1 MKTIFTSESVTKG
14 HPDKIADQVSDAILD
29 AILAQDAQAH
39 VACETITSKNLLL
52 ITGEVST
59 TAVVDYETIARETIK
74 DIGYTRPE
82 WGFKYDEIE
91 VMVHLS
97 TQSPDINQGV
107 SLGNQEIG
115 AGDQGMMFG
124 YACNE
129 TANYMPLSFELA
141 SKLCARLDEV
151 KDKHILDY
159 LGPDGKAQVSVEYED
174 GHIQRVDTIV
184 VSNQH
189 LATIDLEQLKT
200 DIRKEV
206 IDHVIPKHLIDEQ
219 TKIYINPTGR
229 FVVGGPIGD
238 AGLTG
243 RKIIVDTYGGYA
255 PHGGGA
261 FSGKDP
267 SKVDRSAAYYT
278 RYIAKHL
285 VASNLCEKALVQ
297 VAYAIGIPT
306 PVSIY
311 IDAYQTNKVEMSKLY
326 EIVNTCFDL
335 SVHNIINELQLQKPI
350 YKNLASYGHMGRED
364 LHVRFEE
371 LDKLDKIKQL
381 INKVDVTC

>member
-14 HPDKIADQVSDAILD
+14 HPDKVADQVSDAILD
-29 AILAQDAQAH
+29 AILSQDPNAH
-39 VACETITSKNLLL
+39 VACETIASKNLLV

-59 TAVVDYETIARETIK
+59 SAVVDYEAIARETIK
-74 DIGYTRPE
+74 EIGYTRPE
-82 WGFKYDEIE
+82 WDFKYDEIE

-97 TQSPDINQGV
+97 TQSADINQGV
-107 SLGNQEIG
+107 SLSEDEVG

-129 TANYMPLSFELA
+129 TSNLMPLSFELA
-141 SKLCARLDEV
+141 SKLCARLDEC
-151 KDKHILDY
+151 KAKNILNY
-159 LGPDGKAQVSVEYED
+159 LGPDGKAQVSVEFED
-174 GHIQRVDTIV
+174 GQIKRVDTIV

-189 LATIDLEQLKT
+189 LESVDLDTLKA
-200 DIRKEV
+200 DIKKEV
-206 IDHVIPKHLIDEQ
+206 IDYVIPSELMDEN
-219 TKIYINPTGR
+219 TKVYINPTGR
-229 FVVGGPIGD
+229 FVIGGPIGD

-267 SKVDRSAAYYT
+267 SKVDRSGAYYT

-285 VASNLCEKALVQ
+285 VAAGLCDKALVQ

-306 PVSIY
+306 PVSIF
-311 IDAYQTNKVEMSKLY
+311 IDAYGTNKVDMSKLY
-326 EIVNTCFDL
+326 EVVDKCFDL
-335 SVHNIINELQLQKPI
+335 RVANIINELNLKSPM
-350 YKNLASYGHMGRED
+350 YKGLAAYGHMGRED
-364 LHVRFEE
+364 LNISFEQ
-371 LDKLDKIKQL
+371 LDKLEKIKEVL
-381 INKVDVTC
+381 A

>member
-1 MKTIFTSESVTKG
+1 MKTIFTSESVTWG
-14 HPDKIADQVSDAILD
+14 HPDKVADQVSDAILD
-29 AILAQDAQAH
+29 AVLAQDPNAH
-39 VACETITSKNLLL
+39 VACETVTSKNLLV
-52 ITGEVST
+52 ITGEIST
-59 TAVVDYETIARETIK
+59 SAVVDYEAIARETVK
-74 DIGYTRPE
+74 EIGYTRPE

-97 TQSPDINQGV
+97 TQSADINQGV
-107 SLGNQEIG
+107 SLSEEEVG

-129 TANYMPLSFELA
+129 TENLMPLSFELA
-141 SKLCARLDEV
+141 SKLCKRLDEV
-151 KDKHILDY
+151 KKQNILTY
-159 LGPDGKAQVSVEYED
+159 LGPDGKAQVSVEFED
-174 GHIQRVDTIV
+174 GEIKRVDTIV

-189 LATIDLEQLKT
+189 LDSVDLEVLKA
-200 DIRKEV
+200 DIKKEV
-206 IDHVIPKHLIDEQ
+206 IDVVIPAELMDEN
-219 TKIYINPTGR
+219 TKVYINPTGR
-229 FVVGGPIGD
+229 FVIGGPIGD

-267 SKVDRSAAYYT
+267 SKVDRSGAYYT

-285 VASNLCEKALVQ
+285 VAAGLCDKALVQ

-311 IDAYQTNKVEMSKLY
+311 IDAYNTNKVEMTKLY
-326 EIVNTCFDL
+326 EVVEKCFDL
-335 SVHNIINELQLQKPI
+335 RVANIINELNLKTPM
-350 YKNLASYGHMGRED
+350 YKGLAAYGHLGRED
-364 LHVRFEE
+364 LNISFEQ
-371 LDKLDKIKQL
+371 LNKLEQIKEVL
-381 INKVDVTC
+381 A

>member
-1 MKTIFTSESVTKG
+1 MKTIFTSESVTWG
-14 HPDKIADQVSDAILD
+14 HPDKVADQVSDAILD
-29 AILAQDAQAH
+29 AVLAQDPNAH
-39 VACETITSKNLLL
+39 VACETVTSKNLLV
-52 ITGEVST
+52 ITGEIST
-59 TAVVDYETIARETIK
+59 SAVVDYEAIARETVK
-74 DIGYTRPE
+74 EIGYTRPE

-97 TQSPDINQGV
+97 TQSADINQGV
-107 SLGNQEIG
+107 SLSEEEVG

-129 TANYMPLSFELA
+129 TENLMPLSFELA
-141 SKLCARLDEV
+141 SQLCKRLDEV
-151 KDKHILDY
+151 KKQNILTY
-159 LGPDGKAQVSVEYED
+159 LGPDGKAQVSVEFED
-174 GHIQRVDTIV
+174 GEIKRVDTIV

-189 LATIDLEQLKT
+189 LDSVDLEVLKA
-200 DIRKEV
+200 DIKKEV
-206 IDHVIPKHLIDEQ
+206 IDVVIPAELMDEN
-219 TKIYINPTGR
+219 TKVYINPTGR
-229 FVVGGPIGD
+229 FVIGGPIGD

-267 SKVDRSAAYYT
+267 SKVDRSGAYYT

-285 VASNLCEKALVQ
+285 VAAGLCDKALVQ

-311 IDAYQTNKVEMSKLY
+311 IDAYNTNKVEMTKLY
-326 EIVNTCFDL
+326 EVVEKCFDL
-335 SVHNIINELQLQKPI
+335 RVANIINELNLKTPM
-350 YKNLASYGHMGRED
+350 YKGLAAYGHLGRED
-364 LHVRFEE
+364 LNISFEQ
-371 LDKLDKIKQL
+371 LNKLEQIKEVL
-381 INKVDVTC
+381 A

>member
-14 HPDKIADQVSDAILD
+14 HPDKVADQVSDAILD
-29 AILAQDAQAH
+29 AILSQDPNAH
-39 VACETITSKNLLL
+39 VACETIASKNLLV

-59 TAVVDYETIARETIK
+59 SAVVDYEAIARETIK
-74 DIGYTRPE
+74 EIGYTRPE
-82 WGFKYDEIE
+82 WDFKYDEIE

-97 TQSPDINQGV
+97 TQSADINQGV
-107 SLGNQEIG
+107 SLSEDEVG

-129 TANYMPLSFELA
+129 TSNLMPLSFELA
-141 SKLCARLDEV
+141 SKLCARLDEC
-151 KDKHILDY
+151 KAKNILDY
-159 LGPDGKAQVSVEYED
+159 LGPDGKAQVSVEYDNNE
-174 GHIQRVDTIV
+174 ISRVDTIV

-189 LATIDLEQLKT
+189 LESVDLDTLKA
-200 DIRKEV
+200 DIKKEV
-206 IDHVIPKHLIDEQ
+206 IDYVIPSKLMDEN
-219 TKIYINPTGR
+219 TKVYINPTGR
-229 FVVGGPIGD
+229 FVIGGPIGD

-267 SKVDRSAAYYT
+267 SKVDRSGAYYT

-285 VASNLCEKALVQ
+285 VAAGLCDKALVQ

-306 PVSIY
+306 PVSIF
-311 IDAYQTNKVEMSKLY
+311 IDAYGTNKVDMSKLY
-326 EIVNTCFDL
+326 EVVDKCFDL
-335 SVHNIINELQLQKPI
+335 RVANIINELNLKSPM
-350 YKNLASYGHMGRED
+350 YKGLAAYGHMGRED
-364 LHVRFEE
+364 LNISFEQ
-371 LDKLDKIKQL
+371 LDKLEKIKEVL
-381 INKVDVTC
+381 A

>member
-14 HPDKIADQVSDAILD
+14 HPDKVADQVSDAILD
-29 AILAQDAQAH
+29 AILSQDPNAH
-39 VACETITSKNLLL
+39 VACETIASKNLLV

-59 TAVVDYETIARETIK
+59 SAVVDYEAIARETIK
-74 DIGYTRPE
+74 EIGYTRPE
-82 WGFKYDEIE
+82 WDFKYDEIE

-97 TQSPDINQGV
+97 TQSADINQGV
-107 SLGNQEIG
+107 SLSEDEVG

-129 TANYMPLSFELA
+129 TSNLMPLSFELA
-141 SKLCARLDEV
+141 SKLCARLDEC
-151 KDKHILDY
+151 KAKNILDY
-159 LGPDGKAQVSVEYED
+159 LGPDGKAQVSVEFED
-174 GHIQRVDTIV
+174 GQIKRVDTIV

-189 LATIDLEQLKT
+189 LESVDLDTLKA
-200 DIRKEV
+200 DIKKEV
-206 IDHVIPKHLIDEQ
+206 IDYVIPSELMDEN
-219 TKIYINPTGR
+219 TKVYINPTGR
-229 FVVGGPIGD
+229 FVIGGPIGD

-267 SKVDRSAAYYT
+267 SKVDRSGAYYG
-278 RYIAKHL
+278 RFVAKHL
-285 VASNLCEKALVQ
+285 VAAGLCDKALVQ

-311 IDAYQTNKVEMSKLY
+311 IDAYNTNKVEMSKLY
-326 EIVNTCFDL
+326 EVVEKCFDL
-335 SVHNIINELQLQKPI
+335 RVANIINELNLKTPM
-350 YKNLASYGHMGRED
+350 YKGLAAYGHLGRED
-364 LHVRFEE
+364 LNISFEQ
-371 LDKLDKIKQL
+371 LNKLEQIKEVL
-381 INKVDVTC
+381 A

>member
-14 HPDKIADQVSDAILD
+14 HPDKVADQVSDAILD
-29 AILAQDAQAH
+29 AILSQDPNAH
-39 VACETITSKNLLL
+39 VACETVTSKNLLL

-59 TAVVDYETIARETIK
+59 SAIVDYEAIARETIK
-74 DIGYTRPE
+74 EIGYTRPE

-97 TQSPDINQGV
+97 TQSSDINQGV
-107 SLGNQEIG
+107 SLSEEEIG

-129 TANYMPLSFELA
+129 TSNLMPLSFELA

-151 KDKHILDY
+151 KANHTLNY
-159 LGPDGKAQVSVEYED
+159 LGPDGKAQVSVEFED
-174 GHIQRVDTIV
+174 GQIKRVDTVV

-189 LATIDLEQLKT
+189 LDSIELDQLKA
-200 DIRKEV
+200 DIKKEV
-206 IDHVIPKHLIDEQ
+206 IDFVIPSELMDEN

-229 FVVGGPIGD
+229 FVIGGPIGD

-267 SKVDRSAAYYT
+267 SKVDRSGAYYT

-285 VASNLCEKALVQ
+285 VAAGLCEKALVQ

-306 PVSIY
+306 PVSVF
-311 IDAYQTNKVEMSKLY
+311 IDAYNTNKVEMSKLY
-326 EIVNTCFDL
+326 EIVDKCFDL
-335 SVHNIINELQLQKPI
+335 RVANIISELNLKTPM
-350 YKNLASYGHMGRED
+350 YKGLASYGHMGRED
-364 LHVRFEE
+364 LDISFEK
-371 LDKLDKIKQL
+371 LDKLEMIQEML
-381 INKVDVTC
+381 A

>member
-1 MKTIFTSESVTKG
+1 MKTIFTSESVTWG
-14 HPDKIADQVSDAILD
+14 HPDKVADQVSDAILD
-29 AILAQDAQAH
+29 AVLAQDPNAH
-39 VACETITSKNLLL
+39 VACETVTSKNLLV
-52 ITGEVST
+52 ITGEIST
-59 TAVVDYETIARETIK
+59 SAVVDYEAIARETVK
-74 DIGYTRPE
+74 EIGYTRPE

-97 TQSPDINQGV
+97 TQSADINQGV
-107 SLGNQEIG
+107 SLSEEEVG

-129 TANYMPLSFELA
+129 TANLMPLSFELA
-141 SKLCARLDEV
+141 SQLCKRLDEV
-151 KDKHILDY
+151 KKQNILTY
-159 LGPDGKAQVSVEYED
+159 LGPDGKAQVSVEFED
-174 GHIQRVDTIV
+174 GEIKRVDTIV

-189 LATIDLEQLKT
+189 LDSVDLDTLKA
-200 DIRKEV
+200 DIKKEV
-206 IDHVIPKHLIDEQ
+206 IDVVIPAELMDEN
-219 TKIYINPTGR
+219 TKVYINPTGR
-229 FVVGGPIGD
+229 FVIGGPIGD

-267 SKVDRSAAYYT
+267 SKVDRSGAYYT

-285 VASNLCEKALVQ
+285 VAAGLCDKALVQ

-311 IDAYQTNKVEMSKLY
+311 IDAYNTNKVEMTKLY
-326 EIVNTCFDL
+326 EVVEKCFDL
-335 SVHNIINELQLQKPI
+335 RVANIINELNLKTPM
-350 YKNLASYGHMGRED
+350 YKGLAAYGHLGRED
-364 LHVRFEE
+364 LNISFEQ
-371 LDKLDKIKQL
+371 LNKLEQIKEVL
-381 INKVDVTC
+381 A

>member
-1 MKTIFTSESVTKG
+1 MKTIFTSESVTWG
-14 HPDKIADQVSDAILD
+14 HPDKVADQVSDAILD
-29 AILAQDAQAH
+29 AVLAQDPNAH
-39 VACETITSKNLLL
+39 VACETVTSKNLLV
-52 ITGEVST
+52 ITGEIST
-59 TAVVDYETIARETIK
+59 SAVVDYEAIARETVK
-74 DIGYTRPE
+74 EIGYTRPE

-97 TQSPDINQGV
+97 TQSADINQGV
-107 SLGNQEIG
+107 SLSEEEVG

-129 TANYMPLSFELA
+129 TENLMPLSFELA
-141 SKLCARLDEV
+141 SQLCKRLDEV
-151 KDKHILDY
+151 KKQNILTY
-159 LGPDGKAQVSVEYED
+159 LGPDGKAQVSVEFED
-174 GHIQRVDTIV
+174 GEIKRVDTIV

-189 LATIDLEQLKT
+189 LDSVELDVLKA
-200 DIRKEV
+200 DIKKEV
-206 IDHVIPKHLIDEQ
+206 IDVVIPAKLMDEN
-219 TKIYINPTGR
+219 TKVYINPTGR
-229 FVVGGPIGD
+229 FVIGGPIGD

-267 SKVDRSAAYYT
+267 SKVDRSGAYYT

-285 VASNLCEKALVQ
+285 VAAGLCDKALVQ

-311 IDAYQTNKVEMSKLY
+311 IDAYNTNKVEMTKLY
-326 EIVNTCFDL
+326 EVVEKCFDL
-335 SVHNIINELQLQKPI
+335 RVANIINELNLKTPM
-350 YKNLASYGHMGRED
+350 YKGLAAYGHLGRED
-364 LHVRFEE
+364 LNISFEQ
-371 LDKLDKIKQL
+371 LNKLEQIKEVL
-381 INKVDVTC
+381 A

>member
-1 MKTIFTSESVTKG
+1 MKTIFTSESVTWG
-14 HPDKIADQVSDAILD
+14 HPDKVADQVSDAILD
-29 AILAQDAQAH
+29 AVLAQDPNAH
-39 VACETITSKNLLL
+39 VACETVTSKNLLV
-52 ITGEVST
+52 ITGEIST
-59 TAVVDYETIARETIK
+59 SAVVDYEAIARETVK
-74 DIGYTRPE
+74 EIGYTRPE

-97 TQSPDINQGV
+97 TQSADINQGV
-107 SLGNQEIG
+107 SLSEEEVG

-129 TANYMPLSFELA
+129 TENLMPLSFELA
-141 SKLCARLDEV
+141 SQLCKRLDEV
-151 KDKHILDY
+151 KKQNILTY
-159 LGPDGKAQVSVEYED
+159 LGPDGKAQVSVEFED
-174 GHIQRVDTIV
+174 GEIKRVDTIV

-189 LATIDLEQLKT
+189 LDSVELDVLKA
-200 DIRKEV
+200 DIKKEV
-206 IDHVIPKHLIDEQ
+206 IDVVIPAELMDEN
-219 TKIYINPTGR
+219 TKVYINPTGR
-229 FVVGGPIGD
+229 FVIGGPIGD

-267 SKVDRSAAYYT
+267 SKVDRSGAYYT

-285 VASNLCEKALVQ
+285 VAAGLCDKALVQ

-311 IDAYQTNKVEMSKLY
+311 IDAYNTNKVEMTKLY
-326 EIVNTCFDL
+326 EVVEKCFDL
-335 SVHNIINELQLQKPI
+335 RVANIINELNLKTPM
-350 YKNLASYGHMGRED
+350 YKGLAAYGHLGRED
-364 LHVRFEE
+364 LNISFEQ
-371 LDKLDKIKQL
+371 LNKLEQIKEVL
-381 INKVDVTC
+381 A

>member
-1 MKTIFTSESVTKG
+1 MKTIFTSESVTWG
-14 HPDKIADQVSDAILD
+14 HPDKVADQVSDAILD
-29 AILAQDAQAH
+29 AVLAQDPNAH
-39 VACETITSKNLLL
+39 VACETVTSKNLLV
-52 ITGEVST
+52 ITGEIST
-59 TAVVDYETIARETIK
+59 SAVVDYEAIARETVK
-74 DIGYTRPE
+74 EIGYTRPE

-97 TQSPDINQGV
+97 TQSADINQGV
-107 SLGNQEIG
+107 SLSEEEVG

-129 TANYMPLSFELA
+129 TENLMPLSFELA
-141 SKLCARLDEV
+141 SQLCKRLDEV
-151 KDKHILDY
+151 KKQNILTY
-159 LGPDGKAQVSVEYED
+159 LGPDGKAQVSVEFED
-174 GHIQRVDTIV
+174 GEIKRVDTIV

-189 LATIDLEQLKT
+189 LDSIDLEVLKA
-200 DIRKEV
+200 DIKKEV
-206 IDHVIPKHLIDEQ
+206 IDVVIPAELMDEN
-219 TKIYINPTGR
+219 TKVYINPTGR
-229 FVVGGPIGD
+229 FVIGGPIGD

-267 SKVDRSAAYYT
+267 SKVDRSGAYYT

-285 VASNLCEKALVQ
+285 VAAGLCDKALVQ

-311 IDAYQTNKVEMSKLY
+311 IDAYNTNKVEMTKLY
-326 EIVNTCFDL
+326 EVVEKCFDL
-335 SVHNIINELQLQKPI
+335 RVANIINELNLKTPM
-350 YKNLASYGHMGRED
+350 YKGLAAYGHLGRED
-364 LHVRFEE
+364 LNISFEQ
-371 LDKLDKIKQL
+371 LNKLEQIKEVL
-381 INKVDVTC
+381 A

>member
-1 MKTIFTSESVTKG
+1 MKTIFTSESVTWG
-14 HPDKIADQVSDAILD
+14 HPDKVADQVSDAILD
-29 AILAQDAQAH
+29 AVLAQDPNAH
-39 VACETITSKNLLL
+39 VACETVTSKNLLV
-52 ITGEVST
+52 ITGEIST
-59 TAVVDYETIARETIK
+59 SAVVDYEAIARETVK
-74 DIGYTRPE
+74 EIGYTRPE

-97 TQSPDINQGV
+97 TQSADINQGV
-107 SLGNQEIG
+107 SLSEEEVG

-129 TANYMPLSFELA
+129 TSNLMPLSFELA
-141 SKLCARLDEV
+141 SQLCKRLDEV
-151 KDKHILDY
+151 KKQNILTY
-159 LGPDGKAQVSVEYED
+159 LGPDGKAQVSVEFED
-174 GHIQRVDTIV
+174 GEIKRVDTIV

-189 LATIDLEQLKT
+189 LDSVDLEVLKA
-200 DIRKEV
+200 DIKKEV
-206 IDHVIPKHLIDEQ
+206 IDVVIPAELMDEN
-219 TKIYINPTGR
+219 TKVYINPTGR
-229 FVVGGPIGD
+229 FVIGGPIGD

-267 SKVDRSAAYYT
+267 SKVDRSGAYYT

-285 VASNLCEKALVQ
+285 VAAGLCDKALVQ

-311 IDAYQTNKVEMSKLY
+311 IDAYNTNKVEMTKLY
-326 EIVNTCFDL
+326 EVVEKCFDL
-335 SVHNIINELQLQKPI
+335 RVANIINELNLKTPM
-350 YKNLASYGHMGRED
+350 YKGLAAYGHLGRED
-364 LHVRFEE
+364 LNISFEQ
-371 LDKLDKIKQL
+371 LNKLEEIK
-381 INKVDVTC
+381 KEAVTVKK

>member
-14 HPDKIADQVSDAILD
+14 HPDKVADQVSDAILD
-29 AILAQDAQAH
+29 AILSQDPNAH
-39 VACETITSKNLLL
+39 VACETIASKNLLV

-59 TAVVDYETIARETIK
+59 SAVVDYEAIARETIK
-74 DIGYTRPE
+74 EIGYTRPE
-82 WGFKYDEIE
+82 WDFKYDEIE

-97 TQSPDINQGV
+97 TQSADINQGV
-107 SLGNQEIG
+107 SLSEDEVG

-129 TANYMPLSFELA
+129 TSNLMPLSFELA
-141 SKLCARLDEV
+141 SKLCARLDEC
-151 KDKHILDY
+151 KAENILDY
-159 LGPDGKAQVSVEYED
+159 LGPDGKAQVSVEFED
-174 GHIQRVDTIV
+174 GQIKRVDTIV

-189 LATIDLEQLKT
+189 LESVDLDTLKA
-200 DIRKEV
+200 DIKKEV
-206 IDHVIPKHLIDEQ
+206 IDYVIPGELMDEN
-219 TKIYINPTGR
+219 TKVYINPTGR
-229 FVVGGPIGD
+229 FVIGGPIGD

-267 SKVDRSAAYYT
+267 SKVDRSGAYYT

-285 VASNLCEKALVQ
+285 VAAGLCDKALVQ

-306 PVSIY
+306 PVSIF
-311 IDAYQTNKVEMSKLY
+311 IDAYGTNKVDMSKLY
-326 EIVNTCFDL
+326 EVVDKCFDL
-335 SVHNIINELQLQKPI
+335 RVANIINELNLKSPM
-350 YKNLASYGHMGRED
+350 YKGLAAYGHMGRED
-364 LHVRFEE
+364 LNISFEQ
-371 LDKLDKIKQL
+371 LDKLEKIKEVL
-381 INKVDVTC
+381 A

>member
-14 HPDKIADQVSDAILD
+14 HPDKVADQVSDAILD
-29 AILAQDAQAH
+29 AILSQDPNAH
-39 VACETITSKNLLL
+39 VACETIASKNLLV

-59 TAVVDYETIARETIK
+59 SAVVDYEAIARETIK
-74 DIGYTRPE
+74 EIGYTRPE
-82 WGFKYDEIE
+82 WDFKYDEIE

-97 TQSPDINQGV
+97 TQSADINQGV
-107 SLGNQEIG
+107 SLSEDEVG

-129 TANYMPLSFELA
+129 TSNLMPLSFELA
-141 SKLCARLDEV
+141 SKLCARLDEC
-151 KDKHILDY
+151 KAKNILDY
-159 LGPDGKAQVSVEYED
+159 LGPDGKAQVSVEFED
-174 GHIQRVDTIV
+174 GQIKRVDTIV

-189 LATIDLEQLKT
+189 LESVDLDTLKA
-200 DIRKEV
+200 DIKKEV
-206 IDHVIPKHLIDEQ
+206 IDYVIPSELMDEN
-219 TKIYINPTGR
+219 TKVYINPTGR
-229 FVVGGPIGD
+229 FVIGGPIGD

-267 SKVDRSAAYYT
+267 SKVDRSGAYYT

-285 VASNLCEKALVQ
+285 VAAGLCDKALVQ

-306 PVSIY
+306 PVSIF
-311 IDAYQTNKVEMSKLY
+311 IDAYGTNKVDMSKLY
-326 EIVNTCFDL
+326 EVVDKCFDL
-335 SVHNIINELQLQKPI
+335 RVANIINELNLKSPM
-350 YKNLASYGHMGRED
+350 YKGLAAYGHMGRED
-364 LHVRFEE
+364 LNISFEQ
-371 LDKLDKIKQL
+371 LDKLEKIKEVL
-381 INKVDVTC
+381 A

>member
-14 HPDKIADQVSDAILD
+14 HPDKVADQVSDAILD
-29 AILAQDAQAH
+29 AILSQDPNAH
-39 VACETITSKNLLL
+39 VACETIASKNLLV

-59 TAVVDYETIARETIK
+59 SAVVDYEAIARETIK
-74 DIGYTRPE
+74 EIGYTRPE
-82 WGFKYDEIE
+82 WDFKYDEIE

-97 TQSPDINQGV
+97 TQSADINQGV
-107 SLGNQEIG
+107 SLSEDEVG

-129 TANYMPLSFELA
+129 TSNLMPLSFELA
-141 SKLCARLDEV
+141 SKLCARLDEC
-151 KDKHILDY
+151 KAKNILDY
-159 LGPDGKAQVSVEYED
+159 LGPDGKAQVSVEFED
-174 GHIQRVDTIV
+174 SQIKRVDTIV

-189 LATIDLEQLKT
+189 LESVDLDTLKA
-200 DIRKEV
+200 DIKKEV
-206 IDHVIPKHLIDEQ
+206 IDYVIPSKLMDEN
-219 TKIYINPTGR
+219 TKVYINPTGR
-229 FVVGGPIGD
+229 FVIGGPIGD

-267 SKVDRSAAYYT
+267 SKVDRSGAYYT

-285 VASNLCEKALVQ
+285 VAAGLCDKALVQ

-306 PVSIY
+306 PVSIF
-311 IDAYQTNKVEMSKLY
+311 IDAYGTNKVDMSKLY
-326 EIVNTCFDL
+326 EVVDKCFDL
-335 SVHNIINELQLQKPI
+335 RVANIINELNLKSPM
-350 YKNLASYGHMGRED
+350 YKGLAAYGHMGRED
-364 LHVRFEE
+364 LNISFEQ
-371 LDKLDKIKQL
+371 LDKLEKIKEVL
-381 INKVDVTC
+381 A

>member
-1 MKTIFTSESVTKG
+1 MKTIFTSESVTWG
-14 HPDKIADQVSDAILD
+14 HPDKVADQVSDAILD
-29 AILAQDAQAH
+29 AVLAQDPNAH
-39 VACETITSKNLLL
+39 VACETVTSKNLLV
-52 ITGEVST
+52 ITGEIST
-59 TAVVDYETIARETIK
+59 SAVVDYEAIARETVK
-74 DIGYTRPE
+74 EIGYTRPE

-97 TQSPDINQGV
+97 TQSADINQGV
-107 SLGNQEIG
+107 SLSEEEVG

-129 TANYMPLSFELA
+129 TENLMPLSFELA
-141 SKLCARLDEV
+141 SQLCKRLDEV
-151 KDKHILDY
+151 KKQNILTY
-159 LGPDGKAQVSVEYED
+159 LGPDGKAQVSVEFED
-174 GHIQRVDTIV
+174 GEIKRVDTIV

-189 LATIDLEQLKT
+189 LDSVELDVLKA
-200 DIRKEV
+200 DIKKEV
-206 IDHVIPKHLIDEQ
+206 IDVVIPAELMDEN
-219 TKIYINPTGR
+219 TKVYINPTGR
-229 FVVGGPIGD
+229 FVIGGPIGD

-267 SKVDRSAAYYT
+267 SKVDRSGAYYT

-285 VASNLCEKALVQ
+285 VAAGLCDKALVQ

-311 IDAYQTNKVEMSKLY
+311 IDAYNTNKVEMSKLY
-326 EIVNTCFDL
+326 EVVEKCFDL
-335 SVHNIINELQLQKPI
+335 RVANIINELNLKTPM
-350 YKNLASYGHMGRED
+350 YKGLAAYGHLGRED
-364 LHVRFEE
+364 LNISFEQ
-371 LDKLDKIKQL
+371 LNKLEQIKEVL
-381 INKVDVTC
+381 A

>member
-1 MKTIFTSESVTKG
+1 MKTIFTSESVTWG
-14 HPDKIADQVSDAILD
+14 HPDKVADQVSDAILD
-29 AILAQDAQAH
+29 AVLAQDPNAH
-39 VACETITSKNLLL
+39 VACETVTSKNLLV
-52 ITGEVST
+52 ITGEIST
-59 TAVVDYETIARETIK
+59 SAVVDYEAIARETVK
-74 DIGYTRPE
+74 EIGYTRPE

-97 TQSPDINQGV
+97 TQSADINQGV
-107 SLGNQEIG
+107 SLSEEEVG

-129 TANYMPLSFELA
+129 TENLMPLSFELA
-141 SKLCARLDEV
+141 SQLCKRLDEV
-151 KDKHILDY
+151 KKQNILTY
-159 LGPDGKAQVSVEYED
+159 LGPDGKAQVSVEFED
-174 GHIQRVDTIV
+174 GEIKRVDTIV

-189 LATIDLEQLKT
+189 LDSVELDVLKA
-200 DIRKEV
+200 DIKKEV
-206 IDHVIPKHLIDEQ
+206 IDVVIPAELMDEN
-219 TKIYINPTGR
+219 TKVYINPTGR
-229 FVVGGPIGD
+229 FVIGGPIGD

-267 SKVDRSAAYYT
+267 SKVDRSGAYYT

-285 VASNLCEKALVQ
+285 VAAGLCEKALVQ

-311 IDAYQTNKVEMSKLY
+311 IDAYNTNKVEMTKLY
-326 EIVNTCFDL
+326 EVVEKCFDL
-335 SVHNIINELQLQKPI
+335 RVANIINELNLKTPM
-350 YKNLASYGHMGRED
+350 YKGLAAYGHLGRED
-364 LHVRFEE
+364 LNISFEQ
-371 LDKLDKIKQL
+371 LNKLEQIKEVL
-381 INKVDVTC
+381 A

>member
-1 MKTIFTSESVTKG
+1 MKTIFTSESVTWG
-14 HPDKIADQVSDAILD
+14 HPDKVADQVSDAILD
-29 AILAQDAQAH
+29 AVLAQDPNAH
-39 VACETITSKNLLL
+39 VACETVTSKNLLV
-52 ITGEVST
+52 ITGEIST
-59 TAVVDYETIARETIK
+59 SAVVDYEAIARETVK
-74 DIGYTRPE
+74 EIGYTRPE

-97 TQSPDINQGV
+97 TQSADINQGV
-107 SLGNQEIG
+107 SLSEEEVG

-129 TANYMPLSFELA
+129 TENLMPLSFELA
-141 SKLCARLDEV
+141 SKLCKRLDEV
-151 KDKHILDY
+151 KKQNILTY
-159 LGPDGKAQVSVEYED
+159 LGPDGKAQVSVEFED
-174 GHIQRVDTIV
+174 GEIKRVDTIV

-189 LATIDLEQLKT
+189 LDSVELDVLKA
-200 DIRKEV
+200 DIKKEV
-206 IDHVIPKHLIDEQ
+206 IDVVIPAELMDEN
-219 TKIYINPTGR
+219 TKVYINPTGR
-229 FVVGGPIGD
+229 FVIGGPIGD

-267 SKVDRSAAYYT
+267 SKVDRSGAYYT

-285 VASNLCEKALVQ
+285 VAAGLCDKALVQ

-311 IDAYQTNKVEMSKLY
+311 IDAYNTNKVEMSKLY
-326 EIVNTCFDL
+326 EVVEKCFDL
-335 SVHNIINELQLQKPI
+335 RVANIINELNLKTPM
-350 YKNLASYGHMGRED
+350 YKGLAAYGHLGRED
-364 LHVRFEE
+364 LNISFEQ
-371 LDKLDKIKQL
+371 LNKLEQIKEVL
-381 INKVDVTC
+381 A

>member
-1 MKTIFTSESVTKG
+1 MKTIFTSESVTWG
-14 HPDKIADQVSDAILD
+14 HPDKVADQVSDAILD
-29 AILAQDAQAH
+29 AVLAQDPNAH
-39 VACETITSKNLLL
+39 VACETVTSKNLLV
-52 ITGEVST
+52 ITGEIST
-59 TAVVDYETIARETIK
+59 SAVVDYEAIARETVK
-74 DIGYTRPE
+74 EIGYTRPE

-97 TQSPDINQGV
+97 TQSADINQGV
-107 SLGNQEIG
+107 SLSEEEVG

-129 TANYMPLSFELA
+129 TENLMPLSFELA
-141 SKLCARLDEV
+141 SQLCKRLDEV
-151 KDKHILDY
+151 KKQNILTY
-159 LGPDGKAQVSVEYED
+159 LGPDGKAQVSVEFED
-174 GHIQRVDTIV
+174 GEIKRVDTIV

-189 LATIDLEQLKT
+189 LDSVELDVLKA
-200 DIRKEV
+200 DIKKEV
-206 IDHVIPKHLIDEQ
+206 IDVVIPAELMDEN
-219 TKIYINPTGR
+219 TKVYINPTGR
-229 FVVGGPIGD
+229 FVIGGPIGD

-267 SKVDRSAAYYT
+267 SKVDRSGAYYT

-285 VASNLCEKALVQ
+285 VAAGLCDKALVQ

-311 IDAYQTNKVEMSKLY
+311 IDAYNTNKVEMTKLY
-326 EIVNTCFDL
+326 EVVEKCFDL
-335 SVHNIINELQLQKPI
+335 RVANIINELNLKTPM
-350 YKNLASYGHMGRED
+350 YKGLAAYGHLGRED
-364 LHVRFEE
+364 LNISFEQ
-371 LDKLDKIKQL
+371 LNKLEQIKEE
-381 INKVDVTC
+381 VVTVK

>member
-14 HPDKIADQVSDAILD
+14 HPDKVADQVSDAILD
-29 AILAQDAQAH
+29 AILKQDPHAH
-39 VACETITSKNLLL
+39 VACETVTSKNLLL

-59 TAVVDYETIARETIK
+59 SAIVDYEAIARETIK
-74 DIGYTRPE
+74 EIGYTRPE

-91 VMVHLS
+91 VLVHLS
-97 TQSPDINQGV
+97 TQSSDINQGV
-107 SLGNQEIG
+107 SLSEEEIG

-129 TANYMPLSFELA
+129 TANLMPLSFELA
-141 SKLCARLDEV
+141 SKLCAKLDEV
-151 KDKHILDY
+151 KDTLTY
-159 LGPDGKAQVSVEYED
+159 LGPDGKAQVSVEYDNEE
-174 GHIQRVDTIV
+174 IKRVDTIV

-189 LATIDLEQLKT
+189 LDTIELDTLKA
-200 DIRKEV
+200 DIKKHV
-206 IDHVIPKHLIDEQ
+206 IDAVIPAHLMDEN

-229 FVVGGPIGD
+229 FVIGGPIGD

-267 SKVDRSAAYYT
+267 SKVDRSGAYYT
-278 RYIAKHL
+278 RYVAKHL
-285 VASNLCEKALVQ
+285 VAANLCDKALVQ

-306 PVSIY
+306 PVSIH
-311 IDAYQTNKVEMSKLY
+311 IDTYGTNKVEMSKLY
-326 EIVNTCFDL
+326 EIVNTHFDL
-335 SVHNIINELQLQKPI
+335 RVANIINELHLKTPMYKQL
-350 YKNLASYGHMGRED
+350 AAYGHMGRED
-364 LHVRFEE
+364 LHISFEQ
-371 LDKLDKIKQL
+371 LDKLEKIKESL
-381 INKVDVTC
+381 AN

>member
-1 MKTIFTSESVTKG
+1 MKTIFTSESVTWG
-14 HPDKIADQVSDAILD
+14 HPDKVADQVSDAILD
-29 AILAQDAQAH
+29 AVLAQDPNAH
-39 VACETITSKNLLL
+39 VACETVTSKNLLV
-52 ITGEVST
+52 ITGEIST
-59 TAVVDYETIARETIK
+59 SAVVDYEAIARETVK
-74 DIGYTRPE
+74 EIGYTRPE

-97 TQSPDINQGV
+97 TQSADINQGV
-107 SLGNQEIG
+107 SLSEEEVG

-129 TANYMPLSFELA
+129 TENLMPLSFELA
-141 SKLCARLDEV
+141 SQLCKRLDEV
-151 KDKHILDY
+151 KKQNILTY
-159 LGPDGKAQVSVEYED
+159 LGPDGKAQVSVEFED
-174 GHIQRVDTIV
+174 GEIKRVDTIV

-189 LATIDLEQLKT
+189 LDSVELDVLKA
-200 DIRKEV
+200 DIKKEV
-206 IDHVIPKHLIDEQ
+206 IDVVIPAELMDEN
-219 TKIYINPTGR
+219 TKVYINPTGR
-229 FVVGGPIGD
+229 FVIGGPIGD

-267 SKVDRSAAYYT
+267 SKVDRSGAYYT

-285 VASNLCEKALVQ
+285 VAAGLCDKALVQ

-311 IDAYQTNKVEMSKLY
+311 IDAYNTNKVEMTKLY
-326 EIVNTCFDL
+326 EVVEKCFDL
-335 SVHNIINELQLQKPI
+335 RVANIINELNLKTPM
-350 YKNLASYGHMGRED
+350 YKGLAAYGHLGRED
-364 LHVRFEE
+364 LNISFEQ
-371 LDKLDKIKQL
+371 LNKLEEIK
-381 INKVDVTC
+381 KEAVTVKK